1 MSATLADVR
10 AMIER
15 LVAFDT
21 VSRNSNLD
29 LIDFVSGWLTRNG
42 IPSRLVRSDDGGKA
56 NLLATIG
63 PQVAGGVVLSGHT
76 DVVPVEGQPWTSD
89 PFRVVERDGRLYGR
103 GTCDMKSFLAIAL
116 VLVPEMRSLQRP
128 IHLAFSYDEEV
139 GCRGAPR
146 LIETML
152 EHLPRP
158 AAVIVG
164 EPTEMRVVSAHKGVA
179 VLRTVVT
186 GHEAHS
192 SQTHRGVSAVTTAAR
207 LITHLDELARRR
219 AREGP
224 FAREFEPP
232 YSTIHVGTVRGGTAV
247 NIIAREC
254 SFDWEVRSIPGDGPE
269 AILEGF
275 RGHCRTHVEPAMRA
289 VGPACGVVTQVLVEA
304 PPLAHEDRNPAIELA
319 CRLAAVD
326 TTAGVPFAAEAGL
339 FQRAGLHTVICGPGS
354 IDQAHQ
360 PDEYITLE
368 QVRAGLGFQR
378 RLIEA
383 LS

>member
-1 MSATLADVR
+1 MDDVR
-10 AMIER
+10 AMLER

-29 LIDFVSGWLTRNG
+29 LIDFVKGWLARHG
-42 IPSRLVRSDDGGKA
+42 VDSLLVRSDDGAKA
-56 NLLATIG
+56 NLLATVG
-63 PQVAGGVVLSGHT
+63 PAVPGGVVLSGHT

-89 PFRVVERDGRLYGR
+89 PFRVVEREGRLYGR
-103 GTCDMKSFLAIAL
+103 GTCDMKAFLAIAL
-116 VLVPEMRSLQRP
+116 ALVPDMHGLRRP
-128 IHLAFSYDEEV
+128 IHLALSYDEEV

-146 LIETML
+146 LIDTML
-152 EHLPRP
+152 EQLPRP

-164 EPTEMRVVSAHKGVA
+164 EPTEMRVVSAHKGIA

-207 LITHLDELARRR
+207 LIAHLDDLARRR
-219 AREGP
+219 AEHGP
-224 FAREFEPP
+224 FAAGFEPP
-232 YSTIHVGTVRGGTAV
+232 YTTIHVGTVHGGTAV
-247 NIIAREC
+247 NIISREC
-254 SFDWEVRSIPGDGPE
+254 SFEWDVRSIPEDGPE

-275 RGHCRTHVEPAMRA
+275 REHCRTVVEPQMRA
-289 VGPACGVVTQVLVEA
+289 IGPGSGVVTELLVEA
-304 PPLAHEDRNPAIELA
+304 PPLAHEDFNPAIELA

-326 TTAGVPFAAEAGL
+326 TTVRVPFAAEAGL
-339 FQRAGLHTVICGPGS
+339 FQRAGLPSVICGPGS

-360 PDEYITLE
+360 PDEFIALE
-368 QVRAGLGFQR
+368 QVEAGLGFQR
-378 RLIEA
+378 RLVEA